1 MLGVLLL
8 TAGCSPQ
15 KAVLSLEG
23 NWQVGL
29 DSLDVG
35 VTQQWHSQHL
45 TSSIHLPGTLDDAG
59 YGKANTLLPSLSNR
73 KCCT

>member
-29 DSLDVG
+29 
-35 VTQQWHSQHL
+35 Q
-45 TSSIHLPGTLDDAG
+45 
-59 YGKANTLLPSLSNR
+59 R
-73 KCCT
+73 